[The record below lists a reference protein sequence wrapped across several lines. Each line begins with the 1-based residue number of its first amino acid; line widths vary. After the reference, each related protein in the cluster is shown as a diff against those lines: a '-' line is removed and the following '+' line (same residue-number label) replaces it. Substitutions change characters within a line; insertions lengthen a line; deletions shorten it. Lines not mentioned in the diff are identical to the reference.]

1 MKYLK
6 KLAIEDGTESKL
18 YKGHCIDRIYQL
30 LGDSRITRWLT
41 MICEKDPDDEEVLG
55 RFIDFLKKELRVQ
68 PHKRLTQGK
77 FEDKAPLKLK
87 AADKNKQ
94 YQTRYTGQSNQAP
107 KC

>member
-1 MKYLK
+1 MEIQNYFSEKKNKYCWYQQFMESKISIKTKLRKVINMMKDLK

-55 RFIDFLKKELRVQ
+55 RFIDFLKKELRV
-68 PHKRLTQGK
+68 
-77 FEDKAPLKLK
+77 
-87 AADKNKQ
+87 
-94 YQTRYTGQSNQAP
+94 
-107 KC
+107 